1 MLTVSSF
8 RGVTWSK
15 RHLRWQAG
23 ISLQGRYLYVGIFDD
38 EQEAAKAWDLVAL
51 KSRGISTATNFP
63 VGSYLDT
70 DGAIVPHAKYDKLL
84 SNRKAKRALG
94 EAAPSLPCSCSC
106 KQKGGKKDWDC
117 QRPIKRS
124 TSPAAAAAAAAATT
138 AGCLCEDA
146 GRGFGGTFA
155 ASSTTSGSTASVA
168 RMPAAAAAA
177 EADVAGGGS
186 AAGSAAAQSA
196 AGPAA
201 SPEGWAAFGSA
212 RCTVGES
219 AVPLSPFFAA
229 AQQPAAALFCTQMSS
244 SSCKPAA
251 AGAAGSTHLP
261 AQPQLQQ
268 QQQQQVL
275 PAPPVVLLDAAAV
288 DAWLPLPSLENE
300 DLFAVTDQLLEEL
313 LVLPS
318 MQPCLQQQQQQQQML
333 GCSAAPVPGMLDLLM
348 QP

>member
-1 MLTVSSF
+1 MLKASSF

-70 DGAIVPHAKYDKLL
+70 DGAILPHAKYDKLL
-84 SNRKAKRALG
+84 SNRKAKWALG
-94 EAAPSLPCSCSC
+94 EAAPSSPCSCDCSSQQE
-106 KQKGGKKDWDC
+106 KSWDL

-124 TSPAAAAAAAAATT
+124 TSPAAAATAAAA
-138 AGCLCEDA
+138 GCLREDA
-146 GRGFGGTFA
+146 GRSSGGAFA
-155 ASSTTSGSTASVA
+155 ASSKTSSSNSGSTASIA

-186 AAGSAAAQSA
+186 AADSAAAQSGAGA
-196 AGPAA
+196 AAL
-201 SPEGWAAFGSA
+201 PEGWAAFSSA

-219 AVPLSPFFAA
+219 TVTLSPFFAA
-229 AQQPAAALFCTQMSS
+229 AQHLTAALACAQTQQVQPA
-244 SSCKPAA
+244 
-251 AGAAGSTHLP
+251 
-261 AQPQLQQ
+261 PQ
-268 QQQQQVL
+268 
-275 PAPPVVLLDAAAV
+275 VVLLDAAAV

-300 DLFAVTDQLLEEL
+300 DLFAVTDQLLKEL

-318 MQPCLQQQQQQQQML
+318 TQPCLQQQQQQL
-333 GCSAAPVPGMLDLLM
+333 LSCSAAPVRGMLDLLL